1 MLDEPTN
8 DLDIETLELLE
19 ESLITFDGTVL
30 LVSHDRDFMDK
41 VITSLIVVEGD
52 GVVTE
57 HVGGYSDW
65 ETHGGK
71 LLDIQD
77 KNPAKA
83 EPATT
88 KAAPPQN
95 TEVKKARKLS
105 HKEQQ
110 ELKKLPALIEKLEQR
125 QQELESTMAKPD
137 FYQSDREEIE
147 AATKELATVHGE
159 LEDAIERWTLL
170 ED

>member
-1 MLDEPTN
+1 VLSLTV

-19 ESLITFDGTVL
+19 EILIGFDGTVL

-65 ETHGGK
+65 EAHGGR

-77 KNPAKA
+77 KRSAKA
-83 EPATT
+83 EATPVEEAPQQSDQA
-88 KAAPPQN
+88 KA
-95 TEVKKARKLS
+95 VRKLS
-105 HKEQQ
+105 NKEQQ
-110 ELKKLPALIEKLEQR
+110 ELKKLPGLIEKLELR
-125 QQELESTMAKPD
+125 QQELEDTMSQPT
-137 FYQSDREEIE
+137 FYESERETID
-147 AATKELATVHGE
+147 AVTKELAALHVE
-159 LEDAIERWTLL
+159 LEGAIERWAEL

>member
-1 MLDEPTN
+1 V
-8 DLDIETLELLE
+8 E
-19 ESLITFDGTVL
+19 EILITFDGTVL

-65 ETHGGK
+65 EAHGGR

-77 KNPAKA
+77 KNPGKVAV
-83 EPATT
+83 
-88 KAAPPQN
+88 AAPTA
-95 TEVKKARKLS
+95 TEDKLTDPDLKVTKARKLS
-105 HKEQQ
+105 NKEQQ
-110 ELKKLPALIEKLEQR
+110 ELKKLPGLIEKLEQ
-125 QQELESTMAKPD
+125 QQRELEGAMAQPD
-137 FYQSDREEIE
+137 FYQTDRENID
-147 AATKELATVHGE
+147 AVTKELAKVNDD
-159 LEDAIERWTLL
+159 LENAIERWTEL